1 MSPIIFTVGSFEVRW
16 YSVLIAI
23 SVLISYSMIIR
34 EGERLNIKKE
44 FTFNLL
50 FWTLIFGIIGAR
62 LYYVLFNLS
71 YYSHNVAEI
80 FKIWNGGLA
89 IIIMQLLLYQVL

>member
-34 EGERLNIKKE
+34 EG
-44 FTFNLL
+44 
-50 FWTLIFGIIGAR
+50 
-62 LYYVLFNLS
+62 
-71 YYSHNVAEI
+71 
-80 FKIWNGGLA
+80 
-89 IIIMQLLLYQVL
+89 

>member
-16 YSVLIAI
+16 YSVLITI

-44 FTFNLL
+44 FT
-50 FWTLIFGIIGAR
+50 
-62 LYYVLFNLS
+62 
-71 YYSHNVAEI
+71 
-80 FKIWNGGLA
+80 
-89 IIIMQLLLYQVL
+89 